1 MYEFIWFVGGAFVY
15 KFLSTIFA
23 MTQHA
28 RVFESLQI
36 DILTFLGT
44 AAEDV
49 AFIKALKYKVMEQT
63 TLDPE
68 QIKIARLRDEEF
80 FEKWKKACIVNIH
93 SSVPNYVRLSFQDW
107 KEGMALLDEF
117 YGRRIHEEKQKQK

>member
-1 MYEFIWFVGGAFVY
+1 MYEFIWFVGGAFIY

-28 RVFESLQI
+28 RVFENLQI
-36 DILTFLGT
+36 DVLTFLGT

-49 AFIKALKYKVMEQT
+49 AFIKALKYKIIEQT
-63 TLDPE
+63 TLDAE
-68 QIKIARLRDEEF
+68 QVKIARLRDEEF
-80 FEKWKKACIVNIH
+80 FEKWKKACIINIH
-93 SSVPNYVRLSFQDW
+93 GSAPNYVRLSFQNW
-107 KEGMALLDEF
+107 EEAMALLDEF